1 MQFLI
6 VGYGRVGRRTAEI
19 LRSEGHSVT
28 IVEVAPEKVELSESD
43 GFDTVEGSGDDES
56 VLLEAGLETA
66 DAVGGLTGEL
76 HVNYA
81 ACTIAG
87 GHGCRTV
94 MRIDEDYREEI
105 YEEYAS
111 HVDEVVYPERLGAA
125 GAKTAL
131 LGGDLNVLAD
141 LTETL
146 TAASVRI
153 PADSPHV
160 GRRVVSLELPG
171 NARLYAHG
179 RANEPMTIPLPQ
191 TEIEA
196 GDSVAVVAEQEVL
209 AAVRAELVG
218 NDDEGDGEPEAA

>member
-1 MQFLI
+1 MKFLI

-19 LRSEGHSVT
+19 LRSEGHEVT
-28 IVEVAPEKVELSESD
+28 VVEENPEKVELADSD
-43 GFDTVEGSGDDES
+43 GFDAIEGSGDDET
-56 VLLEAGLETA
+56 VLVEAGLETV
-66 DAVGGLTGEL
+66 DAVGGLTGDL

-81 ACTIAG
+81 TCTIAG
-87 GHGCRTV
+87 EHDRRTV

-146 TAASVRI
+146 TAASVHI

-171 NARLYAHG
+171 NARVYAHG
-179 RANEPMTIPLPQ
+179 RENEPMTIPLPQ
-191 TEIEA
+191 TEIRA
-196 GDSVAVVAEQEVL
+196 GDSVAIVAEQDTL
-209 AAVRAELVG
+209 AEVRAALT
-218 NDDEGDGEPEAA
+218 DAEGGTEAA

>member
-6 VGYGRVGRRTAEI
+6 VGYGRVGRRTGEI
-19 LRSEGHSVT
+19 LHSEGHDVT
-28 IVEVAPEKVELSESD
+28 VVEVDDGKAKLAESD
-43 GFDTVEGSGDDES
+43 GFDVVAGDGDDES

-66 DAVGGLTGEL
+66 AAVGGLTGDL

-87 GHGCRTV
+87 SHGCRTV

-105 YEEYAS
+105 YEEYAAN
-111 HVDEVVYPERLGAA
+111 VDEVVYPERLGAA

-153 PADSPHV
+153 PAESPHV

-171 NARLYAHG
+171 NARVYAHG

-196 GDSVAVVAEQEVL
+196 GDSVAVVAEQHSLAEVRSML
-209 AAVRAELVG
+209 TGAEEAGAA
-218 NDDEGDGEPEAA
+218 

>member
-19 LRSEGHSVT
+19 LRSEGHNVGV
-28 IVEVAPEKVELSESD
+28 VEVDAGKAELAEAD
-43 GFDTVEGSGDDES
+43 GFDAVEGSGDDES
-56 VLLEAGLETA
+56 VLMEAGLETA
-66 DAVGGLTGEL
+66 DAVGGLTGDL

-105 YEEYAS
+105 YDEYAKN
-111 HVDEVVYPERLGAA
+111 VDEVVYPERLGAA

-146 TAASVRI
+146 TAASVHI
-153 PADSPHV
+153 PASSPHV
-160 GRRVVSLELPG
+160 GRRVVELELPG
-171 NARLYAHG
+171 NARVYAHG

-191 TEIEA
+191 TEIRA
-196 GDSVAVVAEQEVL
+196 GDSVAVVAEQDAL
-209 AAVRAELVG
+209 AEVRAELTG
-218 NDDEGDGEPEAA
+218 AGTGDEAEAA

>member
-19 LRSEGHSVT
+19 LRSEGHNVT
-28 IVEVAPEKVELSESD
+28 IVEVDPEKVELVGAD
-43 GFDTVEGSGDDES
+43 GFDAVEGSGDDES
-56 VLLEAGLETA
+56 VLKEAGLETA
-66 DAVGGLTGEL
+66 DAVGGLTGDL

-87 GHGCRTV
+87 GYGCRTV

-105 YEEYAS
+105 YDEYAKN
-111 HVDEVVYPERLGAA
+111 VDEVVYPERLGAA

-146 TAASVRI
+146 TAASVHI
-153 PADSPHV
+153 PASSPHV
-160 GRRVVSLELPG
+160 GRRVVELELPG
-171 NARLYAHG
+171 NARVYAHG

-191 TEIEA
+191 TEIRA
-196 GDSVAVVAEQEVL
+196 GDSVAVVAEQDAL
-209 AAVRAELVG
+209 MAVRAELTG
-218 NDDEGDGEPEAA
+218 DDGDTEAEAA

>member
-19 LRSEGHSVT
+19 LRSEGHNVT
-28 IVEVAPEKVELSESD
+28 IVEVAPEKAELAEAD
-43 GFDTVEGSGDDES
+43 GFDAVEGSGDDES
-56 VLLEAGLETA
+56 VLKEAGLETA
-66 DAVGGLTGEL
+66 DAVGGLTGDL
-76 HVNYA
+76 HANYA

-87 GHGCRTV
+87 GYGCRTV

-105 YEEYAS
+105 YDEYAKN
-111 HVDEVVYPERLGAA
+111 VDEVVYPERLGAA

-146 TAASVRI
+146 TAASVHI

-171 NARLYAHG
+171 NARVYAHG

-191 TEIEA
+191 TEIRG
-196 GDSVAVVAEQEVL
+196 GDSVAVVAEQDAL
-209 AAVRAELVG
+209 AEVRAKLTGVDAET
-218 NDDEGDGEPEAA
+218 AA

>member
-6 VGYGRVGRRTAEI
+6 VGYGRVGGRTAEI
-19 LRSEGHSVT
+19 LRSEGHNVT
-28 IVEVAPEKVELSESD
+28 VVEVDPEKAEMAEDD

-56 VLLEAGLETA
+56 VLMEAGLETA
-66 DAVGGLTGEL
+66 DAVGGLTGDL

-105 YEEYAS
+105 YDEYAS

-153 PADSPHV
+153 PPDSPHV

-179 RANEPMTIPLPQ
+179 RANEPMTIPLPR
-191 TEIEA
+191 TEIKP
-196 GDSVAVVAEQEVL
+196 GDSVAVVAEQDTL
-209 AAVRAELVG
+209 AAVRTEITGDAAGTDPAET
-218 NDDEGDGEPEAA
+218 DA

>member
-19 LRSEGHSVT
+19 LRSEGHNVSV
-28 IVEVAPEKVELSESD
+28 VDVDAGKAEMAEAD
-43 GFDTVEGSGDDES
+43 GFDAVEGSGDDES
-56 VLLEAGLETA
+56 VLVEAGLETA
-66 DAVGGLTGEL
+66 DAVGGLTGDL

-105 YEEYAS
+105 YDEYAS

-146 TAASVRI
+146 TAASVHI

-171 NARLYAHG
+171 NARVYAHG

-191 TEIEA
+191 TEIRG
-196 GDSVAVVAEQEVL
+196 GDSVAVVAEQDAL
-209 AAVRAELVG
+209 AEVRAELTG
-218 NDDEGDGEPEAA
+218 ADAETAA

>member
-6 VGYGRVGRRTAEI
+6 VGYGRVGKRTAEI
-19 LRSEGHSVT
+19 LRSEGHNVT
-28 IVEVAPEKVELSESD
+28 IVEVDGEKASMAEAD
-43 GFDTVEGSGDDES
+43 GFDVVVGSGDDES

-66 DAVGGLTGEL
+66 DAVGGLTGNL
-76 HVNYA
+76 NVNYA

-87 GHGCRTV
+87 SHDCRTV
-94 MRIDEDYREEI
+94 IRIDEDYREEI
-105 YEEYAS
+105 YEGYAAN
-111 HVDEVVYPERLGAA
+111 VDEVVYPERLGAA

-153 PADSPHV
+153 PAESPHV

-171 NARLYAHG
+171 NARVYAHG

-191 TEIEA
+191 TEIED
-196 GDSVAVVAEQEVL
+196 GDSVAVVAEQDTLAEVKAML
-209 AAVRAELVG
+209 TGADAEEVGAA
-218 NDDEGDGEPEAA
+218 

>member
-19 LRSEGHSVT
+19 LRSEGHDVT
-28 IVEVAPEKVELSESD
+28 IVELDPGKVELADAD
-43 GFDTVEGSGDDES
+43 GFDAVEGSGDDET
-56 VLLEAGLETA
+56 VLVEAGLETA
-66 DAVGGLTGEL
+66 DAVGGLTGDL

-81 ACTIAG
+81 ACSIAG
-87 GHGCRTV
+87 EHGCRTV

-105 YEEYAS
+105 YDEYAS

-141 LTETL
+141 LTESL

-153 PADSPHV
+153 PADSPQV
-160 GRRVVSLELPG
+160 GRRVVAIELPG
-171 NARLYAHG
+171 NARVYAHG
-179 RANEPMTIPLPQ
+179 REDEPMTIPLPQ
-191 TEIEA
+191 TEIRA
-196 GDSVAVVAEQEVL
+196 GDSVAIVAEQDALEE
-209 AAVRAELVG
+209 VRAALTG
-218 NDDEGDGEPEAA
+218 AEAGTETGAA

>member
-19 LRSEGHSVT
+19 LRSEGHNVGV
-28 IVEVAPEKVELSESD
+28 VEVDAGKVEMAEAD
-43 GFDTVEGSGDDES
+43 GFDAVEGSGDDES
-56 VLLEAGLETA
+56 VLMEAGLETA
-66 DAVGGLTGEL
+66 DAVGGLTGDL

-105 YEEYAS
+105 YDEYAKN
-111 HVDEVVYPERLGAA
+111 VDEVVYPERLGAA

-146 TAASVRI
+146 TAASVHI
-153 PADSPHV
+153 PASSPHV
-160 GRRVVSLELPG
+160 GRRVVELELPG
-171 NARLYAHG
+171 NARVYAHG

-191 TEIEA
+191 TEIRA
-196 GDSVAVVAEQEVL
+196 GDSVAVVAEQDAL
-209 AAVRAELVG
+209 AEVRAELTG
-218 NDDEGDGEPEAA
+218 AGTGDEAEAA

>member
-19 LRSEGHSVT
+19 LRSEGHNVT
-28 IVEVAPEKVELSESD
+28 IVEVDPEKVELVEAD
-43 GFDTVEGSGDDES
+43 GFDAVEGSGDDES
-56 VLLEAGLETA
+56 VLLEAGLETT
-66 DAVGGLTGEL
+66 DAIGGLTGDL
-76 HVNYA
+76 NVNYA
-81 ACTIAG
+81 ACSIAG
-87 GHGCRTV
+87 EHGCRTV

-105 YEEYAS
+105 YGEYTS
-111 HVDEVVYPERLGAA
+111 RVDEVVYPERLGAA

-146 TAASVRI
+146 TAASVRV

-171 NARLYAHG
+171 NARVYAHG

-196 GDSVAVVAEQEVL
+196 GDSVAVVAEQDAL
-209 AAVRAELVG
+209 AAVRAELTG
-218 NDDEGDGEPEAA
+218 ADAGGEPGAA

>member
-6 VGYGRVGRRTAEI
+6 VGYGRVGKRTAEI
-19 LRSEGHSVT
+19 LRSEGHNVT
-28 IVEVAPEKVELSESD
+28 IVDVDEGKAEMAESD
-43 GFDTVEGSGDDES
+43 GFDVVVGSGDDES

-66 DAVGGLTGEL
+66 DAVGGLTGDL

-94 MRIDEDYREEI
+94 IRIDEDYREEI

-111 HVDEVVYPERLGAA
+111 NVDEVVYPERLGAA

-153 PADSPHV
+153 PTESPHV

-171 NARLYAHG
+171 NARVYAHG

-191 TEIEA
+191 TEIQG
-196 GDSVAVVAEQEVL
+196 GDSVAVVAEQDTLAEVREML
-209 AAVRAELVG
+209 TGAGGRAET
-218 NDDEGDGEPEAA
+218 A